1 MRTAFHITK
10 SKNLYSILQDGLK
23 INSGISGICSKVQC
37 SRYDEYYG
45 CQPIFVTTDIS
56 ACARRY
62 LTKEFIEMEDCVC
75 LEVDIFDFK
84 VEYEYQYVINNW
96 EKFYNTKE
104 LMEKSIF
111 SKPWFAYVIK
121 ENIPPEKL
129 RLFLGNLLEFVQ
141 LDSGNCG

>member
-10 SKNLYSILQDGLK
+10 RKNLYSILQDGLK

-62 LTKEFIEMEDCVC
+62 LTNEFIEMEDCVC

-84 VEYEYQYVINNW
+84 VEYEYQYVRRDKSVVSWNFKRNYSNISPRNR
-96 EKFYNTKE
+96 TKQR
-104 LMEKSIF
+104 I
-111 SKPWFAYVIK
+111 
-121 ENIPPEKL
+121 
-129 RLFLGNLLEFVQ
+129 
-141 LDSGNCG
+141 